1 MVGIWGCV
9 VMWLESGCS
18 WGGGFYI
25 HNPMRMIE
33 GERVRC
39 RYTNQFISRCDDL
52 IESVLGEGLCMYI
65 GRVPTAWHAS
75 LAITDSTC
83 AITRTLEE
91 QHCMSFEAC
100 HRGGQERISGGCQ
113 TIPHAK
119 ENLSMWMSWS
129 HMEYAPLEAGI
140 NVPPVVQSLYLPH
153 CHGSY
158 FHSVQILLH
167 VRLLPSN
174 YGNAIIASIILEE
187 EMTLAKLKTRISE
200 EMLYLVCKKCHHFNS
215 KT

>member
-91 QHCMSFEAC
+91 QHCMSCEVC
-100 HRGGQERISGGCQ
+100 HRGGQDRTSGGCQ
-113 TIPHAK
+113 TLPRAK
-119 ENLSMWMSWS
+119 VNLSLWTSWS
-129 HMEYAPLEAGI
+129 HMEVWRCRPT
-140 NVPPVVQSLYLPH
+140 H
-153 CHGSY
+153 SY
-158 FHSVQILLH
+158 LLH
-167 VRLLPSN
+167 LMQVE
-174 YGNAIIASIILEE
+174 ASWNV
-187 EMTLAKLKTRISE
+187 LAHAQKPDFGFGETDESI
-200 EMLYLVCKKCHHFNS
+200 
-215 KT
+215 